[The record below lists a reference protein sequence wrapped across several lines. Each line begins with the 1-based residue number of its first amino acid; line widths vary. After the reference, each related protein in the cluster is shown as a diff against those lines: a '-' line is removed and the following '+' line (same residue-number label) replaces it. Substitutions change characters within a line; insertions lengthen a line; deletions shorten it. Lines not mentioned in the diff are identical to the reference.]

1 MMRMKL
7 TLTTIITIRTKIKEI
22 IQTKIMET
30 MIAKAVLIMIRIT
43 LK

>member
-7 TLTTIITIRTKIKEI
+7 TLTTIITIRTKMKEI